1 MISARLAAY
10 LQARGV
16 HYGWVVV
23 AITFLIM
30 LATAGAMGASGV
42 ILEPLQRE
50 FGWSNADI
58 SVALAVRLLLFGL
71 MGPFAAAF
79 LNRFG
84 VRAVVGF
91 AVALIV
97 VGIAGTMAMREVWQ
111 LVAAWGVV
119 VGLGTGMTALV
130 LGATV
135 ATRWFVARRGLV
147 VGMLTAS
154 NATGQLVFLPLLA
167 SVAQHWG
174 WRASLAVVVSLL
186 AGALVLVLALMRD
199 RPSDIGLAPFGE
211 RAIVEPPVQTVD
223 MRRLLLSPLAALRE
237 ASGSRVFWILAVTFF
252 VCGLSTNGL
261 IQTHWITLCG
271 DYGVAPVSAAGILAV
286 IGGFDFVGTI
296 LSGWLSDRFDNRWL
310 LFFYYGLRG
319 LSLIYLPYTEF
330 SVISLSLFGVFYGLD
345 WVATVPP
352 TVRLSAD
359 AFGAERANITFGWI
373 FAAHQIG
380 AAFAAFGAGAAR
392 TNFSTYVPALY
403 VAGAA
408 CLAASALIVTL
419 APPRRRGAGRR
430 KRALSLLSPRD
441 DEFAASRQTA
451 SRRASRSIARGL
463 T

>member
-1 MISARLAAY
+1 MISTRLAAS

-16 HYGWVVV
+16 HYGWIVV

-71 MGPFAAAF
+71 MGPFAAA
-79 LNRFG
+79 LINRFG
-84 VRAVVGF
+84 VRPVVVS

-97 VGIAGTMAMREVWQ
+97 VGIVGTMAMRQVWH
-111 LVAAWGVV
+111 LLLFWGVL
-119 VGLGTGMTALV
+119 VGFGTGMTALV

-135 ATRWFVARRGLV
+135 ATRWFSARRGLV

-167 SVAQHWG
+167 SVTQQWG
-174 WRASLAVVVSLL
+174 WRAALAVVVAMLCVAL
-186 AGALVLVLALMRD
+186 AFVFVLMRD
-199 RPSDIGLAPFGE
+199 RPADVGLAPFGE
-211 RAIVEPPVQTVD
+211 RTIVKAPPQAAN
-223 MRRLLLSPLAALRE
+223 MRALLLTPLVAFRE
-237 ASGSRVFWILAVTFF
+237 ASGSRVFWILAITFF

-271 DYGVAPVSAAGILAV
+271 DYGVAPVRAAGILAV
-286 IGGFDFVGTI
+286 IGIFDFAGTI
-296 LSGWLSDRFDNRWL
+296 LSGWLSDRYDNRWL

-330 SVISLSLFGVFYGLD
+330 SVISLSLFGIFYGLD

-352 TVRLSAD
+352 TVRISAD
-359 AFGAERANITFGWI
+359 AFGQEKANVTFGWI

-380 AAFAAFGAGAAR
+380 AACAAFGAGVAR
-392 TNFSTYVPALY
+392 TNFSSYLPALY

-408 CLAASALIVTL
+408 CLVASALVVTL
-419 APPRRRGAGRR
+419 APPRRKA
-430 KRALSLLSPRD
+430 AL
-441 DEFAASRQTA
+441 A
-451 SRRASRSIARGL
+451 
-463 T
+463 